1 MTEGWA
7 FTGGPPSSGN
17 VSQVSL
23 VQGRSFCVSDSSGDI
38 GAGSSHGLVVK
49 DTRFLDHFELRI
61 DGESLEPLTV
71 QPLGPHAATFVTRR
85 RPRHGL
91 ADSTLLVV
99 RRRYVGSGMV
109 EDITVENL
117 SSDGVT
123 VALTLTADTD
133 FAGLFDVKEGH
144 LDRQRVED
152 IVSSIDATSLRL
164 TLQGADPRGVEIT
177 GSGGH
182 TVFRHGLVWR
192 LGLAGRD
199 TATVTVR
206 VVPWFR
212 DVPLP
217 TPYHPG
223 VARLE
228 SAPARE
234 HRRWRERS
242 PVVRSAG
249 ARLDALVGNSI
260 HDLAGLRIDDPN
272 HPRRVLLAAGAP
284 WFMTLFGRDSLL
296 TAWMLLPLDPR
307 VARGTLEA
315 LAEHQGRV
323 VDPRTEEEP
332 GRILH
337 EVRSGLTEEPGA
349 DEDTVYYGTAD
360 ATPLFVMLAGELH
373 RWGTSGAE
381 LAALRRHVDRALSW
395 IEDYGDA
402 DGDGFVE
409 YARASERGL
418 VNQGWKDSFDGI
430 TYDSGAL
437 AGAPLALAEVQGYA
451 YAAYLAGARF
461 AEAARDDER
470 ARHLRERA
478 ATLRQRFNEQFW
490 LPKRGHYALALDA
503 DKRPVDALGSNMGHC
518 LWTGI
523 VAKEHARDT
532 AAALMSPEMFSGFG
546 VRTLSSAAGAYN
558 PMSYH
563 NGSVWPHDNAIVAA
577 GLRRYGFVSEANRI
591 ALALLDAAD
600 GFDGHLPELFCGFG
614 RDEFE
619 VPVPYP
625 TSCSP
630 QAWAAATPMLL
641 LRSMLGLEV
650 DAPSGTV
657 GLDPQVPEAL
667 LPLSVEQLHVGGELL
682 EVQLEREAW
691 RASGLSGALQLR
703 PARSEHPPTERHRE
717 PVPAGAPEAARTAR
731 F

>member
-1 MTEGWA
+1 MSEGWA
-7 FTGGPPSSGN
+7 FTGGPPSSSN

-38 GAGSSHGLVVK
+38 GSGTGHGLVVK
-49 DTRFLDHFELRI
+49 DTRFLDHLELRV
-61 DGESLEPLTV
+61 DGESLEALTV

-85 RPRHGL
+85 RPRHGM
-91 ADSTLLVV
+91 ADSTLLVI

-109 EDITVENL
+109 EDITLENL
-117 SSDGVT
+117 SGDEVSVT
-123 VALTLTADTD
+123 LTLTADTD

-144 LDRQRVED
+144 LDRQRVRD
-152 IVSSIDATSLRL
+152 IVPSMDATSLRL
-164 TLQGADPRGVEIT
+164 ALDGLDARGVEISGT
-177 GSGGH
+177 GGY

-192 LGLAGRD
+192 VSLAARAQ
-199 TATVTVR
+199 TTVTVR
-206 VVPWFR
+206 VVPSFR

-228 SAPARE
+228 SEPARE

-242 PVVRSAG
+242 PYVSSADP
-249 ARLDALVGNSI
+249 RLDELVDNCT

-272 HPRRVLLAAGAP
+272 HPKRVLLAAGAP

-315 LAEHQGRV
+315 LAQDQGRV

-337 EVRSGLTEEPGA
+337 EVRSGLTEESGA

-360 ATPLFVMLAGELH
+360 ATPLFVMLAGEVH
-373 RWGTSGAE
+373 RWGMSDPEMGV
-381 LAALRRHVDRALSW
+381 LRRHVDRALSW

-409 YARASERGL
+409 YERASDRGL

-430 TYDSGAL
+430 TYHSGAV
-437 AGAPLALAEVQGYA
+437 AEPPLALAEVQGYA
-451 YAAYLAGARF
+451 YAAFLAGARF
-461 AEAARDDER
+461 AEDAHDHDR

-478 ATLRQRFNEQFW
+478 ESLRRRFNEQFW
-490 LPKRGHYALALDA
+490 LPDRGYFALALDA

-523 VAKEHARDT
+523 VAQEHARRT
-532 AAALMSPEMFSGFG
+532 ADALMSPGMFSGFG
-546 VRTLSSAAGAYN
+546 VRTLSSEAGAYN

-563 NGSVWPHDNAIVAA
+563 NGSVWPHDNAIIAA

-591 ALALLDAAD
+591 GLALLDAAD
-600 GFDGHLPELFCGFG
+600 GFAGHLPELFCGFG

-619 VPVPYP
+619 EPVPYP

-630 QAWAAATPMLL
+630 QAWAAAAPLLL
-641 LRSMLGLEV
+641 LRSFLGLEV
-650 DAPSGTV
+650 DAPAGTV
-657 GLDPQVPEAL
+657 RLDPAVPDTL

-682 EVQLEREAW
+682 AVHVDRGQW
-691 RASGLSGALQLR
+691 RATGPTGTLRLEASEGVRPPEGSLSEQ
-703 PARSEHPPTERHRE
+703 PA
-717 PVPAGAPEAARTAR
+717 
-731 F
+731 